1 MFLNK
6 KNKKIKLQKRAIGS
20 AIMLVMFIL
29 SGIMII
35 VFASSS
41 IVLNGLK
48 MGSVQ
53 ADSVRSYYSAESG
66 AELLLYNFRQEKL
79 LDTLNTPPQENILF
93 SSNINTTYFY
103 TVNYDSY
110 FPLKFTSIGE
120 YNRTRRSVEISFY

>member
-1 MFLNK
+1 MFLSK